1 MLDRHYV
8 YKICSPSRCALQ
20 SGRNPVH
27 VNVLNDAIGLH
38 NPSDPDAGQQ
48 GIPRNMTTIAA
59 KLAGAGYSTHAI
71 GKWVCRL
78 RRTRTCALARAH
90 TDQAAP
96 QRPPD
101 PRPCRWNA
109 GMAWKDM
116 TPHGRGYSTGLVYFD
131 YDTDFWTEAKPMCGA
146 GKAKRETVE

>member
-38 NPSDPDAGQQ
+38 NPSDLDAGQQ

-59 KLAGAGYSTHAI
+59 KLAGAGYSTHAV

-78 RRTRTCALARAH
+78 RRTPSSTTSARCSSAPSPASARTAAATARARRSRTCALARAH
-90 TDQAAP
+90 TTDQAAP
-96 QRPPD
+96 QRPNLTPGLTGGT
-101 PRPCRWNA
+101 R
-109 GMAWKDM
+109 AWR
-116 TPHGRGYSTGLVYFD
+116 GRT
-131 YDTDFWTEAKPMCGA
+131 
-146 GKAKRETVE
+146 

>member
-1 MLDRHYV
+1 VLDRHYV

-38 NPSDPDAGQQ
+38 NPSDLDAGQQ

-59 KLAGAGYSTHAI
+59 KLAGAGYSTHAV

-90 TDQAAP
+90 TTDQAAP
-96 QRPPD
+96 QRPNPT
-101 PRPCRWNA
+101 PGLA
-109 GMAWKDM
+109 GGTRAWR
-116 TPHGRGYSTGLVYFD
+116 GRT
-131 YDTDFWTEAKPMCGA
+131 
-146 GKAKRETVE
+146 